1 MTVELISCWPHD
13 KFYTRK
19 KTRTGF
25 VTHSSYSNLSI
36 LLEMMMS
43 IYKGTIPEWVFVRFG
58 LLPREEQHLLYRG
71 LCSAEIP
78 GR

>member
-1 MTVELISCWPHD
+1 MPHD
-13 KFYTRK
+13 ITK
-19 KTRTGF
+19 KNSHWFCKPQQLQQPQHLTG
-25 VTHSSYSNLSI
+25 NDD
-36 LLEMMMS
+36 E
-43 IYKGTIPEWVFVRFG
+43 YKGTIPEWVFVRFG